1 MNLFRWIAM
10 SKKKNKKSNAI
21 IRVELTKKHFF
32 FFDWIIGNYSMSFFF
47 EQLIEFLK

>member
-1 MNLFRWIAM
+1 M
-10 SKKKNKKSNAI
+10 SKKQKVQHNNPSRADQKA
-21 IRVELTKKHFF
+21 FF

>member
-10 SKKKNKKSNAI
+10 SKKQKVQHNNPSRADQKA
-21 IRVELTKKHFF
+21 F